1 MLDMKKM
8 ILLLFVSL
16 FVLSFAGMALAQ
28 DKVGYVDPQKILA
41 SHPKYEAVQK
51 QLDQFAKK
59 KADATKKAV
68 DKENDPKKKSDLYEV
83 ARRESGQEELR
94 LMNPIMNEINDAIT
108 KVAKSKG
115 ITVVLNK
122 TLVFFGG
129 IDLTDDVLKI
139 IKK

>member
-1 MLDMKKM
+1 MLDMKKI
-8 ILLLFVSL
+8 ILSLFVSL
-16 FVLSFAGMALAQ
+16 FVFSFAGIALAQ

-51 QLDQFAKK
+51 QLDQFVKK
-59 KADATKKAV
+59 KADATNIAV
-68 DKENDPKKKSDLYEV
+68 DKENDSKKKSDLYEV
-83 ARRESGQEELR
+83 ARRESGAEELR

-129 IDLTDDVLKI
+129 IDLTEDVLKI